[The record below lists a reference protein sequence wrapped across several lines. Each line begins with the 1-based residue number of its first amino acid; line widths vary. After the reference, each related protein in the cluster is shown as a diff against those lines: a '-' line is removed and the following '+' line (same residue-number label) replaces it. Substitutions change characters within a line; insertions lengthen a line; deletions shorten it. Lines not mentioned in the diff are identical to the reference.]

1 MHPDQIPTD
10 DHEVLRLAV
19 SLSTQQYIV
28 IRVLFQPGSCAD
40 NDTCLIEYLGPAL
53 YMARTH
59 GTHMVLAGDFNVHQ
73 ETWLCSSKTTVAGK
87 ALEEL
92 CAEL

>member
-1 MHPDQIPTD
+1 M
-10 DHEVLRLAV
+10 
-19 SLSTQQYIV
+19 SLSTQQSVV
-28 IRVLFQPGSCAD
+28 IGALFQPGSCAD

-53 YMARTH
+53 YMARTY

-73 ETWLCSSKTTVAGK
+73 ETWLCCTKTTVAGE

-92 CAEL
+92 CAELQLHQHVAAD